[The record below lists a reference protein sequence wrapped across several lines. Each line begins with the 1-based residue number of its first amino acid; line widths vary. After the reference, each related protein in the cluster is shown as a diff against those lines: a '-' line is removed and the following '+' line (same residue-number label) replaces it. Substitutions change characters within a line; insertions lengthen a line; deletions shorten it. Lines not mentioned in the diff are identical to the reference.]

1 MLKNIFVFFVC
12 MFVSVSYAEPTTVSE
27 TTDVPADAQTMEELL
42 TEYRSTHSTHCANEI
57 FSNALFEHSSEINS
71 AMEENKVKV
80 WAQETMQSPEV
91 LEQILAC
98 PELKSVQDTTTI
110 IFEPI
115 VYKFPDSNRT
125 ITINYTTQ
133 PKVLKQRLI
142 LSRKRSLPNGNANP
156 NIFDPEDGG
165 KYIHT
170 DPAWYAILVVQHDSL
185 SQFVGKDA
193 NNTVSIKYIN
203 DNIDDIYPHGY
214 FCTSRSAWA
223 NDTDTINKVVHEVVD
238 IEKDT
243 NDYYVAGD
251 INLEWVMY
259 AEIAMDIVIT
269 VVTAG
274 GGAVATSALKGARA
288 TRSAKNLIKSIKSLT
303 KLDDVKKYMGVARKI
318 AQHTDDVAKIEKNLK
333 NAKKYEKAIK
343 NIDKG
348 IDVAKNEKE
357 LAEILKAAKEID
369 PKITGD
375 MLKNADKLKDRQKE
389 LLEAIKPLEKQA
401 EEMVKAS
408 DNVKLYKESAEAL
421 TDVMK
426 YRRSLRA
433 FKRPQT
439 GNIFVRSL
447 KKMNAYRKTVKATSG
462 GAKVLG
468 KADNLARAGMGSFS
482 SKAREFLFQSTLK
495 HGARLTKIES
505 ALGFLY
511 GAVSFI
517 GDMYDRTSTTSQEFS
532 NGIEFRPLGLL
543 SADDL
548 EGQDNVVNYGMWL
561 MWQGNSTDPADDDSA
576 YLQAMDFAEKFA
588 FTLNEYQSENGAN
601 CNVDIYVVHP
611 IIRLDETD
619 PNNVTGEMFY
629 LFMNDIPWTTNEQF
643 TESVGD
649 IETWER
655 TQQEL
660 ESSDPNNK
668 YKKKTESETSET
680 TETNNSAEQPT
691 E

>member
-1 MLKNIFVFFVC
+1 MIKHILSLLFKIAITPCVFL
-12 MFVSVSYAEPTTVSE
+12 SVANAEQTKP
-27 TTDVPADAQTMEELL
+27 QTMEELL
-42 TEYRSTHSTHCANEI
+42 TEYRNTHSTNCANEI
-57 FSNALFEHSSEINS
+57 FSNALLKHSNEIDSETDE
-71 AMEENKVKV
+71 AQVRA
-80 WAQETMQSPEV
+80 WAQITMQDASV
-91 LEQILAC
+91 LEQVLAC
-98 PELKSVQDTTTI
+98 PEIKSVQDTTTI
-110 IFEPI
+110 IFDPI
-115 VYKFPDSNRT
+115 IYKFPNSNRE

-133 PKVLKQRLI
+133 PKVLKQHLM
-142 LSRKRSLPNGNANP
+142 LARKRSLPNGDDSP
-156 NIFDPEDGG
+156 NIFDTQDGG

-170 DPAWYAILVVQHDSL
+170 DPAWYGILVVQHDSL

-203 DNIDDIYPHGY
+203 DNIDKIYPHGY

-223 NDTDTINKVVHEVVD
+223 NDTDTINQVVHEVVD

-259 AEIAMDIVIT
+259 AEIAMDIVIS

-274 GGAVATSALKGARA
+274 GGAIATGALKSLRA
-288 TRSAKNLIKSIKSLT
+288 TRGAKNLIKSIKSLT
-303 KLDDVKKYMGVARKI
+303 KLDDVKKYMDVARKI
-318 AQHTDDVAKIEKNLK
+318 SKHTDDIAKIEKNLK
-333 NAKKYEKAIK
+333 NAKKYEKALK

-348 IDVAKNEKE
+348 YDIAENRKE
-357 LAEILKAAKEID
+357 LEEILKAAKEID
-369 PKITGD
+369 PNITED
-375 MLKNADKLKDRQKE
+375 ILKNADKLKDRQKE
-389 LLEAIKPLEKQA
+389 LKEAIKPLEEQA
-401 EEMVKAS
+401 EKMVKNS
-408 DNVKLYKESAEAL
+408 DNVKLYKESSEAL

-433 FKRPQT
+433 FQRPQT
-439 GNIFVRSL
+439 GNIFSRSL
-447 KKMNAYRKTVKATSG
+447 KKMNAYRKTVKAVNG
-462 GAKVLG
+462 GAKTMR
-468 KADNLARAGMGSFS
+468 KADKIARAGMSGFS
-482 SKAREFLFQSTLK
+482 TKARDWLFQSTLK

-505 ALGFLY
+505 KLGFLY

-517 GDMYDRTSTTSQEFS
+517 GDMYDKTSTTSQEFS
-532 NGIEFRPLGLL
+532 NGIEFKPFCLL

-561 MWQGNSTDPADDDSA
+561 MWVGNSTDPSDDDAA

-588 FTLNEYQSENGAN
+588 FTLNDFQSEHGAN

-611 IIRLDETD
+611 IIRLDETNIDD
-619 PNNVTGEMFY
+619 PKGEMFY
-629 LFMNDIPWTTNEQF
+629 LFMNDIPWSTNEQF

-655 TQQEL
+655 TQKEL
-660 ESSDPNNK
+660 ETNDPNNK
-668 YKKKTESETSET
+668 YKKKSESENS
-680 TETNNSAEQPT
+680 TNSDQQPT